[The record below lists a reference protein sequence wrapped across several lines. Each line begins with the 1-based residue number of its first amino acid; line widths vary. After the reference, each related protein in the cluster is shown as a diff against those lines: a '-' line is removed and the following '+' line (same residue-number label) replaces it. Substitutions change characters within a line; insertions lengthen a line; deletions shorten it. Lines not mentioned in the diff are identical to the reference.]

1 MAESDELQR
10 QVEPSPGDDRESL
23 LARHRKEAKEL
34 RGIILVRSICKI
46 SILVNIYSRATC
58 THAAHTHTPGIQ
70 KYAYTHTHTAR
81 VQALK
86 RSVPKGNKSR
96 KKEVDA
102 EIAQLEEDLRQKQ
115 KREIADLELQVHTK
129 NVNSYELM

>member
-1 MAESDELQR
+1 MQ
-10 QVEPSPGDDRESL
+10 
-23 LARHRKEAKEL
+23 
-34 RGIILVRSICKI
+34 
-46 SILVNIYSRATC
+46 
-58 THAAHTHTPGIQ
+58 HTHIPPVYKSMHI
-70 KYAYTHTHTAR
+70 HTHTAR